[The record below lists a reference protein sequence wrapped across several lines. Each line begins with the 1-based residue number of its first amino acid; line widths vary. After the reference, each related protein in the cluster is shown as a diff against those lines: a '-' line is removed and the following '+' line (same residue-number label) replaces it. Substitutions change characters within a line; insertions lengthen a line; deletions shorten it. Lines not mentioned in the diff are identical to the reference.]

1 MGDFFQISWPSHNIL
16 TLKYETKKNY
26 KHSIFEI
33 LGTQL
38 DTKPNSILFTK
49 IAISASPNVTR
60 RVENRSLELKSAS
73 THVVSRIQILSQ
85 KRNADSHRP

>member
-1 MGDFFQISWPSHNIL
+1 MK
-16 TLKYETKKNY
+16 LKKSY

-49 IAISASPNVTR
+49 IAISASPNQTSGKAEF
-60 RVENRSLELKSAS
+60 RVEKCIDPCC
-73 THVVSRIQILSQ
+73 V
-85 KRNADSHRP
+85 